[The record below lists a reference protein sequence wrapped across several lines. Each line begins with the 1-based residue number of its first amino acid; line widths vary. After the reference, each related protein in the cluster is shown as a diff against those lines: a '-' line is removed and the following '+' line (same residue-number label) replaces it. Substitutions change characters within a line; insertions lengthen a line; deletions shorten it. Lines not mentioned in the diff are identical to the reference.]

1 MKRMITILLALT
13 LISSLVGCSEAAP
26 KKTEPTTVPTTVAT
40 EPPTEPT
47 VPETIPEIAY
57 IQEPMV
63 AVSVPVITEYTQQ
76 EETTLFTYSYQYMSL
91 IQPDSFVAEKIVLD
105 FQTRQDIFRA
115 DATGYSEQAKA
126 AYTGAEGWTPYLMQA
141 LYSPMRVDQNVLSL
155 YGSHVRWTGGF
166 HPEHHCICAN
176 YSMITGDVLT
186 LGSILAHEDQ
196 IPALG
201 DLVIEAINAVKDEK
215 AIMDGFEVTIR
226 NRLETNVNFD
236 EDWYFSNE
244 GLCFCFSPYE
254 IAPYSSGTIVVT
266 IPYEKLTGVMD
277 DSFFPAER
285 STVYGEVTAS
295 RFQDADQS
303 TLTQIAEVIL
313 DREGEMLFLY
323 TDKKVD
329 QVTLE
334 LGQWDQD
341 GVVFTPTCAV
351 FATQALTP
359 GDAIMVQTQIPDVM
373 PTLRLSYVSGDETI
387 TRYISQSGEDGSI
400 LLLEE

>member
-1 MKRMITILLALT
+1 M
-13 LISSLVGCSEAAP
+13 S
-26 KKTEPTTVPTTVAT
+26 TT
-40 EPPTEPT
+40 PTE
-47 VPETIPEIAY
+47 VLETSPLEALDI
-57 IQEPMV
+57 
-63 AVSVPVITEYTQQ
+63 
-76 EETTLFTYSYQYMSL
+76 
-91 IQPDSFVAEKIVLD
+91 DSI
-105 FQTRQDIFRA
+105 
-115 DATGYSEQAKA
+115 
-126 AYTGAEGWTPYLMQA
+126 
-141 LYSPMRVDQNVLSL
+141 
-155 YGSHVRWTGGF
+155 
-166 HPEHHCICAN
+166 
-176 YSMITGDVLT
+176 
-186 LGSILAHEDQ
+186 
-196 IPALG
+196 
-201 DLVIEAINAVKDEK
+201 K

-295 RFQDADQS
+295 RFQDTDQS
-303 TLTQIAEVIL
+303 SLTQIAEVIL